1 MRPFIWRIAQ
11 CIYAYIPY
19 SPYMAEIADKRIPV
33 TKDVWEGLSDLK
45 RPGETFAQLLE
56 TMIEHEKKLRLFL
69 DMEKIEKEGKFV
81 EMPL

>member
-1 MRPFIWRIAQ
+1 MTEVAN
-11 CIYAYIPY
+11 
-19 SPYMAEIADKRIPV
+19 KRIPV
-33 TKDVWEGLSDLK
+33 TNKVWEDLSHLK

-56 TMIEHEKKLRLFL
+56 EMIEHEKKTRLFR